1 MYGMHIYYKCKVLL
15 FHHLKCIHLEQQP
28 PPQSGIQSTQE
39 LQASTSVINRDPNV
53 QQSVASQQ
61 PTQFQNIAGPVQPFY
76 GNPAGQPLYYVPG
89 NPYPRQEYVQDP
101 VKMAYA
107 NFPTQPHPTSFTP
120 QLYGGNILS
129 TPQQPVILV
138 QPTPVPIS
146 LPDRP
151 TSGDNYLTLSV
162 LMTFLVLLVG
172 GWPSLLCTISA
183 LFVSLN
189 AKEEEKRGNIAAA
202 RAKANISLGLN
213 IAAVVFVVVVWSV
226 VAIPV
231 AVTVS
236 AQTSAKSP
244 YCSSA
249 ASSLYYC
256 YQSSCYLYFHGLY
269 YNYCYYSNSYS
280 YSAASNYYSN
290 GYQTTYYQCGLS
302 YQLICV

>member
-1 MYGMHIYYKCKVLL
+1 MHVAA
-15 FHHLKCIHLEQQP
+15 

-39 LQASTSVINRDPNV
+39 QQAATSVINRDPTV
-53 QQSVASQQ
+53 QQSIASQQ

-89 NPYPRQEYVQDP
+89 YPYPRQEYVQDP

-107 NFPTQPHPTSFTP
+107 NLPTQPYPTAFTP
-120 QLYGGNILS
+120 QFYGGNLLF
-129 TPQQPVILV
+129 TPQQPAMLV
-138 QPTPVPIS
+138 QQQPTPVPIS
-146 LPDRP
+146 SAVRP

-162 LMTFLVLLVG
+162 VMTFLVLLVG

-183 LFVSLN
+183 LLVSYN

-231 AVTVS
+231 AVTV
-236 AQTSAKSP
+236 TSS
-244 YCSSA
+244 YCNSA

-256 YQSSCYLYFHGLY
+256 YQSSCTYMYFHYLYA
-269 YNYCYYSNSYS
+269 NCYYSNSYS
-280 YSAASNYYSN
+280 YSAASNYYSS
-290 GYQTTYYQCGLS
+290 GAYSTYYQCD
-302 YQLICV
+302 CV

>member
-1 MYGMHIYYKCKVLL
+1 MSEAQDSQNNPGGKIDAVSNRHARRKIQEVSEHANKALEFLSTYGLVAESLKVPPLL
-15 FHHLKCIHLEQQP
+15 ARPFSDDAASKNEDTVDLRVLYFLIAA

-39 LQASTSVINRDPNV
+39 LQASTSVINRDPTV

-61 PTQFQNIAGPVQPFY
+61 PTQFQNIAGPVQPIY

-89 NPYPRQEYVQDP
+89 YPYPRQENVQDP

-107 NFPTQPHPTSFTP
+107 NLPTQPHPTSFTP
-120 QLYGGNILS
+120 QLYGGNVLS

-146 LPDRP
+146 SAVRP

-172 GWPSLLCTISA
+172 DWLSLLCTVSA
-183 LFVSLN
+183 LFVSFN

-213 IAAVVFVVVVWSV
+213 IAAVVFVGWYGVLW
-226 VAIPV
+226 PF
-231 AVTVS
+231 
-236 AQTSAKSP
+236 Q
-244 YCSSA
+244 
-249 ASSLYYC
+249 
-256 YQSSCYLYFHGLY
+256 
-269 YNYCYYSNSYS
+269 
-280 YSAASNYYSN
+280 
-290 GYQTTYYQCGLS
+290 
-302 YQLICV
+302 

>member
-1 MYGMHIYYKCKVLL
+1 M
-15 FHHLKCIHLEQQP
+15 EAA
-28 PPQSGIQSTQE
+28 PPQSGIQSTPE

-89 NPYPRQEYVQDP
+89 YSYPHQENVQDP
-101 VKMAYA
+101 VRMAYA
-107 NFPTQPHPTSFTP
+107 NLPTQPHTTSFTP
-120 QLYGGNILS
+120 QLYGGNVLS

-138 QPTPVPIS
+138 QLTPVPINS
-146 LPDRP
+146 PVRP

-172 GWPSLLCTISA
+172 GWPSLSCTISA
-183 LFVSLN
+183 LYISFD
-189 AKEEEKRGNIAAA
+189 AKKEQKRGNIAAA

-213 IAAVVFVVVVWSV
+213 ITAVVFIVVVWSI
-226 VAIPV
+226 VASQV
-231 AVTVS
+231 AVNVR
-236 AQTSAKSP
+236 AQTSANSP
-244 YCSSA
+244 YCYSD

-256 YQSSCYLYFHGLY
+256 YQSSCNMYFHSLY
-269 YNYCYYSNSYS
+269 YINCYYSSSYS

-290 GYQTTYYQCGLS
+290 GYQSTYYQCGLS
-302 YQLICV
+302 YQLTCVIA